1 MAALERPANSAGDNL
16 TGSSARTS
24 PSTLTSNELPPSG
37 GSTRPET
44 ASTLSVKRKLTDANL
59 ETITIDQYY
68 DLALIVG
75 TPDHPDGQKAFRVN
89 RGSMRYVSHVWTN
102 MLEGDWAERKR
113 SEIELPDDPC
123 RAFEIV
129 LYTAHWNFP
138 MLPPALNVR
147 ELAELAVLTD
157 RYDLI
162 RVMHIALEVKEWLLP
177 HKKTWIKWSPNPDLQ
192 DFVMMTLFFSRS
204 TEFDFLLN
212 RLAVEVQVDEQ
223 NCQFSIIVE
232 EMSIGE

>member
-1 MAALERPANSAGDNL
+1 
-16 TGSSARTS
+16 
-24 PSTLTSNELPPSG
+24 
-37 GSTRPET
+37 
-44 ASTLSVKRKLTDANL
+44 
-59 ETITIDQYY
+59 
-68 DLALIVG
+68 
-75 TPDHPDGQKAFRVN
+75 
-89 RGSMRYVSHVWTN
+89 

-147 ELAELAVLTD
+147 ELAELAILTD

-204 TEFDFLLN
+204 TEFDFLVN

-223 NCQFSIIVE
+223 DGHFYYSGGDEYRRVKLRSSLPDRILGKQI
-232 EMSIGE
+232 MSASPRILCEDEHR